1 MLKQVDLILIIFET
15 FEPQQT
21 QEGSAHATESSK
33 ELRGKS

>member
-1 MLKQVDLILIIFET
+1 MLKQVDLIFIFET

-21 QEGSAHATESSK
+21 QEGSAHDTESIK